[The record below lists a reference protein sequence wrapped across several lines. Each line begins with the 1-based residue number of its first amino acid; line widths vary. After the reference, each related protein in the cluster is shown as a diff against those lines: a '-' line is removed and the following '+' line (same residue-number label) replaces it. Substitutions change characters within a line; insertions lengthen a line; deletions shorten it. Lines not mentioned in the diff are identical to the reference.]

1 MEISA
6 QLREEI
12 NLRQK
17 GMCGQCGK
25 KFDEIDGTIEK
36 IFLPLSSTVANNPS
50 MDTTVLI
57 CNYCNNENKVI
68 IPDINNYNMKKYHFI
83 YAGFESYTLE
93 QKIEDFRDEVNVLFE
108 SLKQSTDIRDSRN
121 KINEKI
127 KFLKALA
134 LGREAYEEF
143 NTKLS
148 AALDEINQKQ
158 RQEFEKL
165 DQEQITNYNSIK
177 EKVEEAI
184 QETENIVEFKTAREK
199 LISVQTEM
207 NSLTLKREHKDEL
220 VQKFN
225 IAFQNL
231 NKRQSEEWEKYEMEY
246 SENYLNLKKI
256 VEEAVIFAADNP
268 NFKEAREK
276 LIAAQQNF
284 KGLRLKK
291 ENREELFK
299 KIQDA
304 FDSLKERQNA
314 DREGFDEEADENYV
328 KIKPVVDDAIT
339 FAKDVT
345 NFKQG
350 REALMSAQAAIKGIK
365 LRKEHRDELYAAIR
379 TTFEGLNE
387 RQTEEREVFDKE
399 TDENN
404 SKLIEQLAKCTE
416 ELNNDPEFNKIRDI
430 LIAVQGDVKLLKL
443 KREQRNQLFTKIRE
457 LFAILDTKRKEY
469 RDNKATDKRNKLN
482 SIYANLQ
489 NKIARIEESISWD
502 IKSLNFQKEKLAN
515 IDPEEDAKIV
525 EDINNKI
532 AMFDERVKE
541 KEESIADTKKRLE
554 DIQQE
559 IYEAEHP
566 TPKHIEVPS
575 VETITE
581 VIVVEDAP
589 ALEKAIIIETPDA
602 VDTIEEVI
610 LIEDTP
616 VAEETSTEE
625 PEATI

>member
-25 KFDEIDGTIEK
+25 KFEEIDSTIGK
-36 IFLPLSSTVANNPS
+36 IYLPLNSAVAANPTL
-50 MDTTVLI
+50 DTTVLI

-68 IPDINNYNMKKYHFI
+68 MPDVTKYDMKKYHFN
-83 YAGFESYTLE
+83 YAGFENYSVE
-93 QKIEDFRDEVNVLFE
+93 HKIEDFRDEVTNALE
-108 SLKQSTDIRDSRN
+108 SLKSISDIREARN
-121 KINEKI
+121 RINEKI

-143 NTKLS
+143 NTKLI
-148 AALDEINQKQ
+148 AALDELNQKQ

-165 DQEQITNYNSIK
+165 EQEQITNYGNIK
-177 EKVEEAI
+177 IKVEEAI

-199 LISVQTEM
+199 LIAVQTEM

-231 NKRQSEEWEKYEMEY
+231 NKRQAEEWEKYEMEY
-246 SENYLNLKKI
+246 SENYLNLKKV
-256 VEEAVIFAADNP
+256 VEEAIAFAADNP

-299 KIQDA
+299 KVQDA
-304 FDSLKERQNA
+304 FDALKERQNA
-314 DREGFDEEADENYV
+314 DREGFDEEADENYA

-379 TTFEGLNE
+379 ATFEGLNE

-399 TDENN
+399 TDENY
-404 SKLIEQLAKCTE
+404 SKLNEQLAKCTD

-443 KREQRNQLFTKIRE
+443 KREQRNQLFTRIRE
-457 LFAILDTKRKEY
+457 LFAILDVKRKEY
-469 RDNKATDKRNKLN
+469 RDNKAADKRNKLN
-482 SIYANLQ
+482 SIFVNLQ

-515 IDPEEDAKIV
+515 IDAEEDPKVV
-525 EDINNKI
+525 EDINSKI
-532 AMFDERVKE
+532 AMFEERVKE
-541 KEESIADTKKRLE
+541 KEESIAETKKRLD
-554 DIQQE
+554 DIQKE
-559 IYEAEHP
+559 MHEVDNPAPAPAVE
-566 TPKHIEVPS
+566 EVPAEEAP
-575 VETITE
+575 V
-581 VIVVEDAP
+581 VVEEIP
-589 ALEKAIIIETPDA
+589 AE
-602 VDTIEEVI
+602 
-610 LIEDTP
+610 P
-616 VAEETSTEE
+616 VAEAPAEE
-625 PEATI
+625 IQ